1 MSEPV
6 DITIVTGANGEI
18 GFSVCEELAKL
29 GYLVIAVTR
38 RNEEE
43 KFSSIESEM
52 PVQNI
57 VVTDLSDSKSIV
69 EILQREEIQS
79 AKSINLVYG
88 AAVFERVS
96 DFRNVTPDIWDRALN
111 INLKD
116 AYLWNQLVAD
126 HAIENRKNS
135 SIVNI
140 TSQAWMTGGYGEV
153 IAYASSKGGLVSMT
167 KALARVVA
175 SKNVRVNCV
184 APGFIETKSMR
195 GKLND
200 SQMQEFLKHVPM
212 SRLGDVAEVANAIEF
227 LISSK
232 STYITGITLAVTGG
246 QLMH

>member
-1 MSEPV
+1 MNESMNL
-6 DITIVTGANGEI
+6 TIVTGANGEI

-29 GYLVIAVTR
+29 GYSVIAVTR
-38 RNEEE
+38 RNESE
-43 KFSSIESEM
+43 KFSSIDAEI
-52 PVQNI
+52 PIRNI
-57 VVTDLSDSKSIV
+57 VIPDLSDPKAIL
-69 EILQREEIQS
+69 EIFEQDEIQA

-111 INLKD
+111 INLKN

-126 HAIENRKNS
+126 YAIQNRKNS

-175 SKNVRVNCV
+175 SKNVRINCV

-195 GKLND
+195 GDLND
-200 SQMQEFLKHVPM
+200 EQMQDFLTRVPM